1 LVGAAIPMGN
11 LSAPPAAAGLMTAS
25 TPVQLASVAAP
36 LPDGGD
42 AGFGMLPPLMAPPIS
57 AGSGWSKRK
66 NPKYEDLAMGLEVK
80 GTIMPRNP
88 SAG

>member
-1 LVGAAIPMGN
+1 MGGTHYHDVGSGR
-11 LSAPPAAAGLMTAS
+11 LRGDRRAGHAWGF
-25 TPVQLASVAAP
+25 
-36 LPDGGD
+36 PDGGD

-57 AGSGWSKRK
+57 PGSGWSKRK